1 MEALIRN
8 LRLLEDI
15 FHGIEAFLGDVRFF
29 QRIRGFLKIFYV
41 KWSFFFINV
50 EQLFKYIFE
59 EVEVFLEI

>member
-1 MEALIRN
+1 MEASIRN

-41 KWSFFFINV
+41 KWSFFSLMWNSFLNTFSKKWR
-50 EQLFKYIFE
+50 LF
-59 EVEVFLEI
+59 